1 MYDVRVLKLMGWTFC
16 WTTKF
21 FIICS
26 FTAGCQIY
34 NLLSQPQ
41 FCRVRES
48 NLLFSCCLLQFY
60 KGATAGVR
68 SVCKKLAKL
77 WLVYLELRVIFDG
90 FKKTAQGCKVAFLEE
105 NKIIIKKQWR
115 QQDTLISY
123 NFDGLDIRTGGQ

>member
-1 MYDVRVLKLMGWTFC
+1 MWKNIELDQFSSVFRGIVSILVP
-16 WTTKF
+16 TKALQREKKWF
-21 FIICS
+21 VS
-26 FTAGCQIY
+26 WYVSGSYFTAGRQIY

-77 WLVYLELRVIFDG
+77 RLVYLELRVIFDG
-90 FKKTAQGCKVAFLEE
+90 FKKISRGGKVAF
-105 NKIIIKKQWR
+105 WR
-115 QQDTLISY
+115 QTKS
-123 NFDGLDIRTGGQ
+123 

>member
-1 MYDVRVLKLMGWTFC
+1 MHLYLRTFEHREAQKLQIC
-16 WTTKF
+16 DDNDAVNLE
-21 FIICS
+21 FISKYFQCTMRYFTGKMPYT
-26 FTAGCQIY
+26 FTAGRQIY

-77 WLVYLELRVIFDG
+77 RLVYLELRVIFDG
-90 FKKTAQGCKVAFLEE
+90 FKKISRGGKVAF
-105 NKIIIKKQWR
+105 WR
-115 QQDTLISY
+115 QTKS
-123 NFDGLDIRTGGQ
+123 